1 MPGEAAGGSGGFFED
16 TVDPFQVVQ
25 EASGL
30 GEEARL
36 SRGGVFYPRPE
47 PADE

>member
-30 GEEARL
+30 GEEARH
-36 SRGGVFYPRPE
+36 
-47 PADE
+47 PAGAALYLEQA